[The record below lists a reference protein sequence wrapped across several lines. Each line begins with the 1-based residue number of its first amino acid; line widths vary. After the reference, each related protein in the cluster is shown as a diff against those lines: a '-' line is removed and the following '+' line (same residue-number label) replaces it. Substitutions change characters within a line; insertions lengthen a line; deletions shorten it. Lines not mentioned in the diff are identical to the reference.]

1 MPAIYTKD
9 QTRKDYGTTNLH
21 DDHQKDKVSLA
32 YAKEGKY
39 LFLKDG
45 WQKLIQYMKVLLE
58 TTNFP
63 NGTAKINLVVV
74 FLVKTFI

>member
-45 WQKLIQYMKVLLE
+45 WQKLIQ
-58 TTNFP
+58 
-63 NGTAKINLVVV
+63 
-74 FLVKTFI
+74 